1 MISVIL
7 AALLQASGPVAEPP
21 TAAPNDGATQ
31 TSEQKEKPKMVCRY
45 EHDTG
50 SRVKRVKV
58 CHQQGTD
65 EEQDDKTA
73 LQRALDKQ
81 GDVLTPRD
89 NVGNR

>member
-31 TSEQKEKPKMVCRY
+31 TSETKAKPKMVCRY

-50 SRVKRVKV
+50 TRVKRVKV
-58 CHQQGTD
+58 CHEQGV
-65 EEQDDKTA
+65 EEQEDKTA